1 MPELRHITSSAL
13 DELSREAFESAEVE
27 RAAIVVLQGARSWGA
42 HERGAITLPD
52 DGGTLVFPVS
62 YDAREAPYTVDE
74 QGLERTLISLSDEE
88 GYLACV
94 WARPCQGSSLV
105 GVGIDL
111 ASPRDFD
118 TSERGR
124 RLTELM
130 FTDAEHDL
138 VNATFSSNLPYGY
151 AVAFGAKEAAF
162 KATAAPLRTW
172 YRSHTEELSYDLRHF
187 SLCSMPK
194 LRAWHSSLRRHSTR
208 RPSAIRRFGKGTG
221 PPPPGWWPTQP
232 AKKALWQDGLTA
244 TGAWHGASRAR
255 F

>member
-1 MPELRHITSSAL
+1 M
-13 DELSREAFESAEVE
+13 
-27 RAAIVVLQGARSWGA
+27 
-42 HERGAITLPD
+42 
-52 DGGTLVFPVS
+52 
-62 YDAREAPYTVDE
+62 
-74 QGLERTLISLSDEE
+74 
-88 GYLACV
+88 
-94 WARPCQGSSLV
+94 

-187 SLCSMPK
+187 SLVEP
-194 LRAWHSSLRRHSTR
+194 H
-208 RPSAIRRFGKGTG
+208 
-221 PPPPGWWPTQP
+221 
-232 AKKALWQDGLTA
+232 
-244 TGAWHGASRAR
+244 RAR
-255 F
+255 GEARDGTAQAALDKMGIAHIAVQYAEVAGMALVVATAFNT

>member
-1 MPELRHITSSAL
+1 MSELRHITSSAL
-13 DELSREAFESAEVE
+13 DKLSQEAFEGAAVE
-27 RAAIVVLQGARSWGA
+27 RAEIIVLQGAKSWGA
-42 HERGAITLPD
+42 HERGAIMLPD
-52 DGGTLVFPVS
+52 DGGTRVFPVS

-88 GYLACV
+88 GFLACT
-94 WARPCQGSSLV
+94 WARPRQGSSLV

-187 SLCSMPK
+187 SLVDPH
-194 LRAWHSSLRRHSTR
+194 RAQGEARD
-208 RPSAIRRFGKGTG
+208 GTA
-221 PPPPGWWPTQP
+221 Q
-232 AKKALWQDGLTA
+232 AALDKMGIARIAVQYAEVAGMALVVATA
-244 TGAWHGASRAR
+244 FNT
-255 F
+255 